1 MGSCSQDYSSGC
13 QDDKIGDKK
22 DLSENY
28 NINQFVESHMKE
40 EYFWAKEVQTK
51 NVDKETAPSS
61 FFNALKYEG
70 DRWSRLTDESADG
83 TLSAIED
90 GDDYGFGIRVTIW
103 SDQSGNTLF
112 SKINMVFPDS
122 PAGKAGL
129 RKGDIITRVN
139 GLTPNLSNIQT
150 ALNAREITIQVT
162 HKNGSPKVSVWMP
175 KNMKSIRS

>member
-1 MGSCSQDYSSGC
+1 MKTLLYGFLFAGLLVGC

-70 DRWSRLTDESADG
+70 DRWSRLPTNRLTG
-83 TLSAIED
+83 LSLPED

-103 SDQSGNTLF
+103 SDQSGNTFFPKQYGF
-112 SKINMVFPDS
+112 SWIPPRGKPDCV
-122 PAGKAGL
+122 
-129 RKGDIITRVN
+129 KGILLH
-139 GLTPNLSNIQT
+139 G
-150 ALNAREITIQVT
+150 
-162 HKNGSPKVSVWMP
+162 
-175 KNMKSIRS
+175 